1 MFIFSDD
8 VANSTFAVVST
19 TTTPPTTWNTDPSTD
34 SDVNPDFI
42 DNMNASSTKPIN
54 DDENWYVYLPIVL
67 GICITIGAFAIVVS
81 LTCRHISHKKDK
93 HHLNRKQ
100 NAPLL

>member
-1 MFIFSDD
+1 M
-8 VANSTFAVVST
+8 ANSTVAVVSPT
-19 TTTPPTTWNTDPSTD
+19 TTQSTTWNTESITD
-34 SDVNPDFI
+34 SDMNPDFV

-54 DDENWYVYLPIVL
+54 DDENWYVHLPYLL